1 MLAELK
7 ALLKSPKL
15 WITIIG
21 VSLIPALYNLIF
33 LSSMWNPYGN
43 VKHLPVA
50 VVNKDKSASFQN
62 KTLNIGHDMVDNMSK
77 NKNLDY
83 HFVTEK
89 EAQKG
94 IDDGNY
100 YMVITFPE
108 NLSRYLHLSP
118 MFVSNQQEF
127 LGHLIRFDFQIEVH
141 LHLHIIDWPHSLQFP
156 YHPEVETCS

>member
-50 VVNKDKSASFQN
+50 VVNKD
-62 KTLNIGHDMVDNMSK
+62 
-77 NKNLDY
+77 
-83 HFVTEK
+83 
-89 EAQKG
+89 
-94 IDDGNY
+94 
-100 YMVITFPE
+100 
-108 NLSRYLHLSP
+108 
-118 MFVSNQQEF
+118 
-127 LGHLIRFDFQIEVH
+127 
-141 LHLHIIDWPHSLQFP
+141 
-156 YHPEVETCS
+156 